1 MAETQELLQR
11 LQTHLQLVHDD
22 PSTPMD
28 QKLLDTASYI
38 YSPELGPEA
47 SQSLILEIYQVLPS
61 LQQDPAPLIRLLSKL
76 LEPVPLSN
84 VLSIVPTEEL
94 IPGLDI
100 QAQPYNL
107 LTLSLLEKA
116 DASSAQRLA
125 TSHPQLFVSLV
136 QLWLA
141 TENEG
146 VADKASKVILHLLA
160 VDKDQSEAGGWDGSV
175 WKRIFR
181 DKGIYGQIY
190 EICSLQGRDS
200 FLLSKSRKTIAQ
212 ARLLDWIPSVAQMDW
227 ETVTRSH
234 LPDIERSFDLDP
246 AYEGL
251 MDFAA
256 VHMVDFKSD
265 VLMHRSLINFYTT
278 FLTTI
283 IDESDK
289 VGLEKPGTNANS
301 SLTLDFL
308 TTRGLHSR
316 TIAYYIEP
324 DHASHDP
331 LDATFLYG
339 PAADY
344 VASYV
349 STYPANFAQSGALQT
364 RILQKITTATN
375 LADLR
380 RRKDSPAED
389 LHVLSSIP
397 RAHLAALGSQSPH
410 LTLPIELPNPDI
422 LNTLATLFHGPLK
435 PKEITFPTPSPS
447 NTNEEA
453 EIQAAKSLY
462 ESYVH
467 NRDTFWPYVLAHA
480 DTLALAAAALAATNL
495 IKAIVTAPWD
505 GLTAIMDDVV
515 SKHVLVPWLVGPP
528 KRFSNLVGGVG
539 DAESAAYKVAV
550 ARFECLKAFCEGV
563 RASGRAEWKAVGDVA
578 RRRLEEGVWGGTEVG
593 GRVGTLEL

>member
-11 LQTHLQLVHDD
+11 LHAHLQQVHDD
-22 PSTPMD
+22 PSITLD

-47 SQSLILEIYQVLPS
+47 SQNLILQIYQVLPT

-76 LEPVPLSN
+76 LEPVPLSG

-116 DASSAQRLA
+116 DAPSAQRLA
-125 TSHPQLFVSLV
+125 TSHPQLFVALV

-146 VADKASKVILHLLA
+146 VADKASKVVLHLLA
-160 VDKDQSEAGGWDGSV
+160 VDKDQSEIGGWDGSV

-181 DKGIYGQIY
+181 DKGVYGQIY

-200 FLLSKSRKTIAQ
+200 FHLSKSRKTVAQ
-212 ARLLDWIPSVAQMDW
+212 ARLLDWIPSVAQIDW
-227 ETVTRSH
+227 DTVARTL

-251 MDFAA
+251 LDFAA

-278 FLTTI
+278 LLTTI
-283 IDESDK
+283 TGESNK
-289 VGLEKPGTNANS
+289 VGLEKPSTGANS
-301 SLTLDFL
+301 SLSLDFL

-324 DHASHDP
+324 DNPSHDP

-344 VASYV
+344 VAAYI
-349 STYPANFAQSGALQT
+349 STYPSNFAQSGALQT
-364 RILQKITTATN
+364 RILQKISTATS
-375 LADLR
+375 LSTQR
-380 RRKDSPAED
+380 WQQGDSPAED
-389 LHVLSSIP
+389 LHVLASIP
-397 RAHLAALGSQSPH
+397 RAQLQALGSQSPH
-410 LTLPIELPNPDI
+410 LNLPSKVPNPDI
-422 LNTLATLFHGPLK
+422 LNTLATIFHGPLK
-435 PKEITFPTPSPS
+435 AKTITFPPPAASS
-447 NTNEEA
+447 NTPADPETD
-453 EIQAAKSLY
+453 AAKALY
-462 ESYVH
+462 EAYLQSDSHLWSNAVK
-467 NRDTFWPYVLAHA
+467 HA
-480 DTLALAAAALAATNL
+480 DTLALSSAALAATNL
-495 IKAIVTAPWD
+495 VKAVVTAPWD
-505 GLTAIMDDVV
+505 GVAAVLDNLHV
-515 SKHVLVPWLVGPP
+515 KHTLVPWLVGPP

-539 DAESAAYKVAV
+539 DAESAAYKVCDIRDVDWGLGASCADMFV
-550 ARFECLKAFCEGV
+550 CL
-563 RASGRAEWKAVGDVA
+563 
-578 RRRLEEGVWGGTEVG
+578 
-593 GRVGTLEL
+593 